1 MQDSLAPR
9 MCRILDECLDVHS
22 IWLLFM
28 DLLAGKVAAVSPA
41 EQV

>member
-1 MQDSLAPR
+1 MQGSLAPR
-9 MCRILDECLDVHS
+9 MCRTLDKCLDVQS

-28 DLLAGKVAAVSPA
+28 DLIARKVAALSPA